1 MLIMLY
7 VMLSKYLEFYFPMT
21 ILFCIIVMFSVRFY
35 VKRVSRNVYLLNFA
49 CYKPPASLMC
59 SKQQF
64 MDLSRRSGAFR
75 EESLAFQ
82 KKVLE
87 RSGIG
92 EKAYI
97 SEGLHRVPAEVSTR
111 EARKEAEKVIFG
123 AIDELLSKVQNVK
136 VSDIGIL
143 VLNCS
148 MFNPTPSLSSAIVN
162 RYNLRSNILS
172 YNLAGM
178 GCSAGNISIDLAKN
192 LLQVHSNYYALVI
205 NLECSNEN
213 WYRGNDRSM
222 LVSNCIFRMGGAAIL
237 LSSCPIDRFSSKYQL
252 THTVRTHKGA
262 DDLAYNSVL
271 KQEDDDTIVGV
282 KLSKHLIAVAG
293 DAIKTNIMTLGPL
306 VLPVSEQL
314 VFLATMLAKKVLKMK
329 IKPYVPDFKKAIE
342 HFMIHAGGPAVLDA
356 VEKNLMIT
364 EWHMEPSRMTL
375 YRFGNTSSCSI
386 WYQLAYA
393 EAKGR
398 IRKGNRVWQIAFGSG
413 FKCSSC
419 VWHALRNVDPVLEI
433 SPWTDLIDDFPVR
446 VSKAQVFE

>member
-1 MLIMLY
+1 MSMLY
-7 VMLSKYLEFYFPMT
+7 VMLSNYLEFHLHMT
-21 ILFCIIVMFSVRFY
+21 ILIGIIVMFSVRY
-35 VKRVSRNVYLLNFA
+35 YMKRVSRNVYLVNFA
-49 CYKPPASLMC
+49 CYKPPASQMC

-64 MDLSRRSGAFR
+64 MDISRRPGAFR

-92 EKAYI
+92 EKTYI

-111 EARKEAEKVIFG
+111 EARKEAEKAMFG
-123 AIDELLSKVQNVK
+123 AIDELLSKVKNVK

-148 MFNPTPSLSSAIVN
+148 MFNPAPSLSSAIVN
-162 RYNLRSNILS
+162 RYKLRSGILS
-172 YNLAGM
+172 YNLGGM
-178 GCSAGNISIDLAKN
+178 GCSAGNISIDLAKH
-192 LLQVHSNYYALVI
+192 LSQVHSNYYALVI
-205 NLECSNEN
+205 NLECNNEN

-222 LVSNCIFRMGGAAIL
+222 LVSNCIFRLGGAAIL
-237 LSSCPIDRFSSKYQL
+237 LSSCPVDEFSSKYQL

-262 DDLAYNSVL
+262 DDLAYNSVVQ
-271 KQEDDDTIVGV
+271 QEDDDNMVGV
-282 KLSKHLIAVAG
+282 KLSKQLIAVAG
-293 DAIKTNIMTLGPL
+293 DAIKTNITTLGPL

-314 VFLATMLAKKVLKMK
+314 VFLATMLARKVLKMK
-329 IKPYVPDFKKAIE
+329 INPYVPDFKKAIE

-375 YRFGNTSSCSI
+375 YSFGNTSSCSI

-398 IRKGNRVWQIAFGSG
+398 IRKGDRVWQIAFGSG

-419 VWHALRNVDPVLEI
+419 VWRALKNVDPALEI
-433 SPWTDLIDDFPVR
+433 SPWMDEIDDFPVR